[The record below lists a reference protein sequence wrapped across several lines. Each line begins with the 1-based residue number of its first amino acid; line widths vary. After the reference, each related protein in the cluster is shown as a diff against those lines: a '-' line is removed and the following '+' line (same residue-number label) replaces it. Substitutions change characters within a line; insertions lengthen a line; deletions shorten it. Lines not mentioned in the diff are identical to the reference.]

1 MEQVE
6 LNATL
11 RQVSGKQVKQLRA
24 GGFIPGVL
32 YGKLMEQP
40 LALQFAQRELE
51 LVAQKAGL
59 STIVRV
65 NVEGQGSY
73 PALFREVQIHP
84 VRRTIR
90 HVDLM
95 AIDLN
100 EAIRV
105 HVPLVV
111 KGEAPAEKL
120 GALVTQVLD
129 EVEIECL
136 PADLV
141 PAIEVDVTGLTEVGQ
156 RITLGDLTLPA
167 GLKLLA
173 DRDEIVVIVEAASEE
188 EVSSEAPEA
197 REVEVVRKPKKE
209 EVEE

>member
-1 MEQVE
+1 MEQLE

-11 RQVSGKQVKQLRA
+11 RQVAGKQVKQLRA
-24 GGFIPGVL
+24 GGFVPGVL
-32 YGKLMEQP
+32 YGKLLAEP
-40 LALQFAQRELE
+40 LAVQFAARELE

-59 STIVRV
+59 STLVRV
-65 NVEGQGSY
+65 NVEGRGSY

-84 VRRTIR
+84 VRRVIR

-105 HVPLVV
+105 PVPLVL

-120 GALVTQVLD
+120 GLLVTQVLD
-129 EVEIECL
+129 EVEVECL

-141 PAIEVDVTGLTEVGQ
+141 PAIEVDVTGLSEVGQ
-156 RITLGDLTLPA
+156 RISLGDLALPA
-167 GLKLLA
+167 GLKLMA
-173 DRDEIVVIVEAASEE
+173 DPDELVVIVEAVGE
-188 EVSSEAPEA
+188 EVVSDEAPVM

>member
-1 MEQVE
+1 MEQLE
-6 LNATL
+6 LKATL
-11 RQVSGKQVKQLRA
+11 RQVAGKQVKQLRA
-24 GGFIPGVL
+24 GGFVPGVL
-32 YGKLMEQP
+32 YGKLLAQP
-40 LALQFAQRELE
+40 LALQFAARELE

-59 STIVRV
+59 STLVRV

-105 HVPLVV
+105 PVNLVL
-111 KGEAPAEKL
+111 KGESPAEKL
-120 GALVTQVLD
+120 GALVTQVMD
-129 EVEIECL
+129 EVEVECL
-136 PADLV
+136 PTDLV

-156 RITLGDLTLPA
+156 RITLGDLTLPK

-173 DRDEIVVIVEAASEE
+173 DPDEIVVIVEAVGEE
-188 EVSSEAPEA
+188 EVPTEAPEM

>member
-1 MEQVE
+1 MEQLE
-6 LNATL
+6 LKATL
-11 RQVSGKQVKQLRA
+11 RQVAGKQVKQLRA

-32 YGKLMEQP
+32 YGKLLAQP
-40 LALQFAQRELE
+40 LALQFAARELE

-59 STIVRV
+59 STLVRV

-105 HVPLVV
+105 PVNLVL
-111 KGEAPAEKL
+111 KGESPAEKL

-129 EVEIECL
+129 EVEVECL
-136 PADLV
+136 PTDLV

-156 RITLGDLTLPA
+156 RITLGDLVLPK

-173 DRDEIVVIVEAASEE
+173 DPDEIVVIVEAVGEE
-188 EVSSEAPEA
+188 EVPTEAPEM

>member
-11 RQVSGKQVKQLRA
+11 RQVSGKKVKQLRA
-24 GGFIPGVL
+24 EGTIPGVL
-32 YGKLMEQP
+32 YGKLLAEP
-40 LALQFAQRELE
+40 LALQFNQRELE
-51 LVAQKAGL
+51 LAAQKAGL
-59 STIVRV
+59 STLVRV
-65 NVEGQGSY
+65 NVAGGNSY

-95 AIDLN
+95 VVDLN

-105 HVPLVV
+105 PVPLVL
-111 KGEAPAEKL
+111 KGESPAEKL

-129 EVEIECL
+129 EVEVECL

-167 GLKLLA
+167 GLKLMA
-173 DRDEIVVIVEAASEE
+173 DPEEIIVIVEAVTEE
-188 EVSSEAPEA
+188 EVSTEAPET

>member
-1 MEQVE
+1 MEQLE
-6 LNATL
+6 LKATL
-11 RQVSGKQVKQLRA
+11 RQVAGKQVKQLRV

-32 YGKLMEQP
+32 YGKLMAQP
-40 LALQFAQRELE
+40 LALQFAARELE
-51 LVAQKAGL
+51 LVVQKAGL
-59 STIVRV
+59 STLVRV
-65 NVEGQGSY
+65 NVEGQGNY

-95 AIDLN
+95 AVDLN

-105 HVPLVV
+105 PVNLVL
-111 KGEAPAEKL
+111 KGESPAEKL

-129 EVEIECL
+129 EVEVECL
-136 PADLV
+136 PTDLV

-156 RITLGDLTLPA
+156 RITLGDLVLPK

-173 DRDEIVVIVEAASEE
+173 DPDEIIVIVEAVGEE
-188 EVSSEAPEA
+188 EVPTEAPEM